1 MDRVIG
7 YLQSIAHLEA
17 LGLHMVKNM
26 CVDVG
31 LSNGVQECADA
42 SISRQSSADTRVGPE
57 DDPASNVGA
66 GDCQETFVVILMGKH
81 RAPYPSNMC
90 EI

>member
-31 LSNGVQECADA
+31 LSNGV
-42 SISRQSSADTRVGPE
+42 
-57 DDPASNVGA
+57 
-66 GDCQETFVVILMGKH
+66 
-81 RAPYPSNMC
+81 
-90 EI
+90 